1 MSIKDM
7 KHRINSIKSIRQIT
21 KAVGLVS
28 STRLQR
34 LRTKFESSRQFF
46 LQIEN
51 LNVSSNFFC
60 QPKNKRCVIL
70 VASDKGL
77 CGSYNLNIGRFAV
90 DLYREKENSVLMI
103 IGSSGAEIVRRNNI
117 TPDRIFTNVNE
128 NSVAEIADS
137 AISHF
142 HNDYEIYLTYTKFYS
157 AVKTVPT
164 YKKILP
170 LTKTKSDVI
179 FEPDEKTVV
188 DFFIPNYVRASI
200 SAAVLEAS
208 VCEQSTRM
216 MNMNAAT
223 ENANEMISN
232 LVLKYNRLRQNQ
244 ITQELTEIIGGADAL
259 ND

>member
-7 KHRINSIKSIRQIT
+7 KHRINSVKNIRQIT

-34 LRTKFESSRQFF
+34 MRTKFESSRQFF
-46 LQIEN
+46 SQIEN
-51 LNVSSNFFC
+51 LNVSSKFFC
-60 QPKNKRCVIL
+60 QPKSKRCVIL

-90 DLYREKENSVLMI
+90 DLYREKENSALMI
-103 IGSSGAEIVRRNNI
+103 IGSSGAEIVHRNNI
-117 TPDRIFTNVNE
+117 APDRIFTGVDE
-128 NSVAEIADS
+128 NSVSEIADA
-137 AISHF
+137 AISF
-142 HNDYEIYLTYTKFYS
+142 YHNDYEIYLTYTKFYS

-164 YKKILP
+164 CKKILP
-170 LTKTKSDVI
+170 MKKSNVI

-188 DFFIPNYVRASI
+188 DFFVPNYVRAAI
-200 SAAVLEAS
+200 SSAILEAS

-223 ENANEMISN
+223 ENANEMINN